1 MGGQAT
7 GTPLHPRPMGKHRP
21 HAQLLADG
29 RRGGGGERRFAPGV
43 RAERPAGSA
52 AGRER
57 RGLCAGRAGCRGP
70 ETSPQVRPAPRCSPE
85 RHTLVRPERCPLRA
99 GTWVPASGRTR
110 TGWEVSREGVGGCRS
125 PSAPGRREAAQGTLA
140 GRCRHT
146 CVCAAHTVPCHIAVT
161 RKQAASSPRSDLA
174 AAGVPAGPPRAGHRG
189 CERCPAVGHH
199 TGLPQLGRSVTE
211 RQ

>member
-29 RRGGGGERRFAPGV
+29 RGGGGGERRFAPGV

-161 RKQAASSPRSDLA
+161 TRLPRPLAVTWRLLGCPRGLPGQDTGAASAARPSAITRASRSSA
-174 AAGVPAGPPRAGHRG
+174 AR
-189 CERCPAVGHH
+189 
-199 TGLPQLGRSVTE
+199 
-211 RQ
+211 